1 MNVVV
6 TLPTPNRNTF
16 ICARIV
22 SNCQF
27 FSPRGAGA
35 EPEECVRVKT
45 IWGAKVQKKGIYKYM
60 PVNVTKKSKMQS

>member
-35 EPEECVRVKT
+35 EPEECVRVKNQ
-45 IWGAKVQKKGIYKYM
+45 GAKVQKKAYIQIYACKCD
-60 PVNVTKKSKMQS
+60 